1 MPTGSGLGSGW
12 TIYRVS
18 GSRWNRI
25 GPWSTVANMERSGAR
40 RTEADPGRRM
50 SRPTPI
56 GALVRGLGP
65 RVRGR
70 DLTGAPPR
78 EERTRPVN
86 AAAAAPTDAVRS
98 GPG

>member
-25 GPWSTVANMERSGAR
+25 GPWSTVLNMERSGAR

-56 GALVRGLGP
+56 GALVRFRL

-70 DLTGAPPR
+70 DLTDAPPR
-78 EERTRPVN
+78 EERTRSVN

-98 GPG
+98 GPA